1 MPERAERRRSNQFI
15 AEICDKVWIMIDDI
29 HRMDRVRS
37 RGQIPAFAALCLCA
51 FSATAQLPANVPSL
65 APMIERISPAVV
77 NISVSGSVKDE
88 NPLAQDEFFRRF
100 FDFEQ
105 PQDGKREVEAAG
117 SGVIV
122 DSKQGYILTNHHVV
136 ENADKIT
143 VTLSDNRS
151 LSAKVVGSDQ
161 GSDLAVLKV
170 LSSDLVDMPLGDSNK
185 LRVGDY
191 VVAIGNPFGF
201 SNTVTSGI
209 VSALGRS
216 GINRD
221 AYEDFIQ
228 TDASINPGNSGG
240 ALVNLN
246 GELVGINSAII
257 SRSGG
262 NIGIGF
268 AIPVNMVRSIMDQ
281 LITHGS
287 VSRGLL
293 GVSIQDIT
301 PEVAETY
308 ALHDNSGAL
317 VSAVSPSSAAERAG
331 IQIGDVIISINEHRV
346 RDSGSLK
353 ATVGLL
359 RPGEAV
365 QVGLIRDGREQKIT
379 ATLGEVSAA
388 PGGGRGTRARARA
401 SATRPGVRRRGDR
414 GERVGRRSR
423 SARCARRSRECG
435 RGPWPPARRHHHE
448 SEPRS
453 RPQSHGSGA
462 DHRGRSVDHPRSSAR
477 QPQSADSDALAGAS
491 LNPFRP
497 SPFER
502 VRW

>member
-1 MPERAERRRSNQFI
+1 
-15 AEICDKVWIMIDDI
+15 MIDI
-29 HRMDRVRS
+29 HHTDRASRRVR
-37 RGQIPAFAALCLCA
+37 IPAFAVLSVCTFAA
-51 FSATAQLPANVPSL
+51 AAQLPSNVPSL

-77 NISVSGSVKDE
+77 NISVSMDAKDE
-88 NPLAQDEFFRRF
+88 NPLAQDEFLRKF
-100 FDFEQ
+100 FDVPQ
-105 PQDGKREVEAAG
+105 PPNDGKRVDAAG

-122 DSKQGYILTNHHVV
+122 DSNLGYILTNHHVV

-143 VTLSDNRS
+143 VTLADNRS
-151 LSAKVVGSDQ
+151 LSAKVVGSDP

-170 LSSDLVDMPLGDSNK
+170 VSTDLIDLPLGDSSK

-216 GINRD
+216 GINTD

-268 AIPVNMVRSIMDQ
+268 AIPVNMVRSIMEQ

-293 GVSIQDIT
+293 GVRISNVT

-308 ALHDNSGAL
+308 GLHDNSGAL
-317 VSAVSPSSAAERAG
+317 VAAVSPNSAAERAG
-331 IQIGDVIISINEHRV
+331 IEIGDVIVSINEHRV
-346 RDSGSLK
+346 RDPGSLK

-359 RPGEAV
+359 RPGATV
-365 QVGLIRDGREQKIT
+365 QVGVIRDGREQKIA
-379 ATLGEVSAA
+379 ATLDEVTAATAAAEELDEEEAESAQLDPVFEGA
-388 PGGGRGTRARARA
+388 QIVDNEQSGVPGLLVARVDPGSTAAERGL
-401 SATRPGVRRRGDR
+401 RPGDVITKI
-414 GERVGRRSR
+414 
-423 SARCARRSRECG
+423 
-435 RGPWPPARRHHHE
+435 
-448 SEPRS
+448 
-453 RPQSHGSGA
+453 
-462 DHRGRSVDHPRSSAR
+462 
-477 QPQSADSDALAGAS
+477 
-491 LNPFRP
+491 N
-497 SPFER
+497 R
-502 VRW
+502 VRVRNLLEAAQILDDARSIILEVQRGNRNQLILMR

>member
-1 MPERAERRRSNQFI
+1 MIHSYRRPPQRLAGPRA
-15 AEICDKVWIMIDDI
+15 
-29 HRMDRVRS
+29 RVALFATLLVTAAA
-37 RGQIPAFAALCLCA
+37 PA
-51 FSATAQLPANVPSL
+51 QQNPAREMPSL
-65 APMIERISPAVV
+65 APMIEAISPAVV
-77 NISVSGSVKDE
+77 NISVSGSVAVN

-100 FDFEQ
+100 FDFQ
-105 PQDGKREVEAAG
+105 GPQENNRREVEAAG

-122 DSKQGYILTNHHVV
+122 DVAGGYILTNHHVI

-143 VTLSDNRS
+143 VTLVDNRS
-151 LSAKVVGSDQ
+151 LTARIVGSDK

-170 LSSDLVDMPLGDSNK
+170 TGDDLADMPLGDSSK

-257 SRSGG
+257 SRTGG

-268 AIPVNMVRSIMDQ
+268 AIPVNMVRSIMEQ
-281 LITHGS
+281 LIAFGS

-293 GVSIQDIT
+293 GVNISDVSPDI
-301 PEVAETY
+301 AATY
-308 ALHDNSGAL
+308 GLHDNSGAL
-317 VSAVSPSSAAERAG
+317 VAAITPGSAAEAAG
-331 IQIGDVIISINEHRV
+331 IQINDVIVSINGGRV

-353 ATVGLL
+353 NAIGLL
-359 RPGEAV
+359 RPGERV
-365 QVGLIRDGREQKIT
+365 RVGLIRDAKEQTVT
-379 ATLGEVSAA
+379 AVLGELTAA
-388 PGGGRGTRARARA
+388 AGAPEPEPELNAELDPVFEGAEILNNDPAGVPGLLVARVDPGSPAAERGL
-401 SATRPGVRRRGDR
+401 RPGDIITKV
-414 GERVGRRSR
+414 
-423 SARCARRSRECG
+423 
-435 RGPWPPARRHHHE
+435 
-448 SEPRS
+448 
-453 RPQSHGSGA
+453 
-462 DHRGRSVDHPRSSAR
+462 
-477 QPQSADSDALAGAS
+477 
-491 LNPFRP
+491 N
-497 SPFER
+497 R
-502 VRW
+502 VRVRSLADAMPLLEDARSIILEVQRGSRNQLILMR